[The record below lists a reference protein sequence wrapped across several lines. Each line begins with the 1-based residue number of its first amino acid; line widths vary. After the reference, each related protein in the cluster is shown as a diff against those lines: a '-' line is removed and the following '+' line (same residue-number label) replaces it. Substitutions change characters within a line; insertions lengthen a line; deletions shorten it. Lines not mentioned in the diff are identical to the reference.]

1 MIRKHPFRFLFSVVG
16 SFFVHV
22 AAVFAMLMAVPE
34 ISPTELF
41 RPISVSLVPESSIL
55 GTGIQLEEQTV
66 DMGSE
71 IPSNIATSTSP
82 AEQTTE
88 SAEAHSRNEFIEN
101 DVQVSPEFENEFDTE
116 PLEIVDS
123 KLETVPEPVKI
134 ETMRTSLPEQTE
146 LSAKINEST
155 KGRSSNNALE
165 TEKIQGLA
173 NFEERIVKVQDSQE
187 LAPTLLEERI
197 MIEPEIANDP
207 PVEFADSAEV
217 ASDLAHAQD
226 TTSNDL
232 QMRFFDE
239 ESSNISATLVLR
251 QTKASPERAETDN
264 EYEMIARVFPNA
276 ILDMADS
283 QFIPPRM
290 DNVNEVP
297 EAPFKD
303 VLIAPRTAIIV
314 ATIEKNQST
323 EIQRNGTDIESEL
336 IARIFPEAMQDVIDE
351 RPASVNIAKTMNNQ
365 EIQSIETQTL
375 ETDLLV
381 VESDDPTHPSKPAT
395 LIATTDVEQESIA
408 WSFPNA
414 ITDVIN
420 EHVTASNLVKS
431 TDSQVTLSRS
441 NQTQPTESEMAVVE
455 YVAEYQLNESLPRRS
470 ATDVEQALI
479 ARVFPNSIQDVVEH
493 YPTPEEVHTTI
504 DVPEIQPVAEHTQ
517 QTNLAI
523 VEPTEKRTVVDLAD
537 EVEVRIA
544 YSEFDESSILENVTS
559 KFELSENF
567 ESKVAS
573 IAEIASLQIVDEN
586 PAEIEESSSSR
597 QVTPQNDLPQE
608 IEPVDSQ
615 PTLAKKHVTKTETVE
630 PELSEKSTL
639 ERTQYSDEP
648 SITDNAAISQITQI
662 AAIQSESEA
671 AGSMEDTDVAPQF
684 GVPGLSNP
692 APKYPY
698 LARAN
703 NEEGQVVLS
712 VYVDSHGN
720 AQKVDTHKSSGF
732 RRLDKAAKKAVQ
744 KWKFL
749 PARTAGVV
757 SDGIALVPVT
767 FVLTN

>member
-88 SAEAHSRNEFIEN
+88 AAEAHSRNEIIEN
-101 DVQVSPEFENEFDTE
+101 DVQVSPELENEFDAE
-116 PLEIVDS
+116 PVEIVDS
-123 KLETVPEPVKI
+123 ELEAVPEPVQI
-134 ETMRTSLPEQTE
+134 ETKRTSLPEQTE
-146 LSAKINEST
+146 LSAKINKST
-155 KGRSSNNALE
+155 EDQSSNNHVEA
-165 TEKIQGLA
+165 EKIQELT
-173 NFEERIVKVQDSQE
+173 NSVERIVQVQDSQK
-187 LAPTLLEERI
+187 PTHTLLEERI
-197 MIEPEIANDP
+197 VIEPDIANDP
-207 PVEFADSAEV
+207 PVEFADSTEV
-217 ASDLAHAQD
+217 ATDLAHAKD
-226 TTSNDL
+226 IISNDL
-232 QMRFFDE
+232 QMRFVDE

-264 EYEMIARVFPNA
+264 EFEMIARVFPNA

-283 QFIPPRM
+283 QFIPPRI

-303 VLIAPRTAIIV
+303 VLIAPKTAIIV

-336 IARIFPEAMQDVIDE
+336 IARIFPEAIQDVIDE
-351 RPASVNIAKTMNNQ
+351 RPASVNIAKTVDNQ

-381 VESDDPTHPSKPAT
+381 VESVDSIRPTKPAT
-395 LIATTDVEQESIA
+395 LIATTDVEQESIS

-420 EHVTASNLVKS
+420 EYVTASNLVKS

-441 NQTQPTESEMAVVE
+441 NETQPTESELAVVE
-455 YVAEYQLNESLPRRS
+455 YVTENNLNNTLLRRS
-470 ATDVEQALI
+470 AADVEQELI
-479 ARVFPNSIQDVVEH
+479 ARVFPNSIQDVVED

-523 VEPTEKRTVVDLAD
+523 VEPNEKRSVVDLAD
-537 EVEVRIA
+537 EVEVRFA
-544 YSEFDESSILENVTS
+544 YSEFDESNILADVTSNFEILENI
-559 KFELSENF
+559 EA
-567 ESKVAS
+567 KVAT

-586 PAEIEESSSSR
+586 PAEIEESSNSR
-597 QVTPQNDLPQE
+597 QVTSQNDLPQE

-648 SITDNAAISQITQI
+648 SITDNAAISEITQI

-703 NEEGQVVLS
+703 NEEGQVVLR
-712 VYVDSHGN
+712 VHVDSHGN
-720 AQKVDTHKSSGF
+720 AQKVDTHKSSGI

>member
-55 GTGIQLEEQTV
+55 GTGIQLEDQIV
-66 DMGSE
+66 DMGTE

-88 SAEAHSRNEFIEN
+88 AAEAHSRNEFIEN
-101 DVQVSPEFENEFDTE
+101 DFQVSPELENEFDAE
-116 PLEIVDS
+116 PVEIVDS
-123 KLETVPEPVKI
+123 ELEAVPEPVQM
-134 ETMRTSLPEQTE
+134 ETKRTSLPEQTE
-146 LSAKINEST
+146 VSAKINKST
-155 KGRSSNNALE
+155 EDQSSNNHVEA
-165 TEKIQGLA
+165 EKIQELT
-173 NFEERIVKVQDSQE
+173 NSVERIVQVQDSQE
-187 LAPTLLEERI
+187 PTQTLLEERI
-197 MIEPEIANDP
+197 IIEPDVANDP
-207 PVEFADSAEV
+207 PVEFADSTEV
-217 ASDLAHAQD
+217 ATDLAHAQD
-226 TTSNDL
+226 TTSNDSK
-232 QMRFFDE
+232 MRTVDE
-239 ESSNISATLVLR
+239 ESSNIIATLVLR
-251 QTKASPERAETDN
+251 QTKASPKRAETDN

-283 QFIPPRM
+283 QFIPPRI
-290 DNVNEVP
+290 DNVNEVTD
-297 EAPFKD
+297 APLKN
-303 VLIAPRTAIIV
+303 VPITPKTATIV
-314 ATIEKNQST
+314 ANIEKNQSMET
-323 EIQRNGTDIESEL
+323 QRTDTDVESES
-336 IARIFPEAMQDVIDE
+336 IARIFPDAMQDVIDE

-381 VESDDPTHPSKPAT
+381 VESVDSTRPTKPAT

-414 ITDVIN
+414 ITDVID
-420 EHVTASNLVKS
+420 EHATASNLVKS
-431 TDSQVTLSRS
+431 TDSQVTLSRT
-441 NQTQPTESEMAVVE
+441 NETQPTESEMAVVE

-470 ATDVEQALI
+470 ATDVEQELI

-504 DVPEIQPVAEHTQ
+504 DVSEIQPVAEHTQ
-517 QTNLAI
+517 QTNLAT

-544 YSEFDESSILENVTS
+544 YSEFDESSILEDVTS
-559 KFELSENF
+559 NF
-567 ESKVAS
+567 EILENVEAKVAS
-573 IAEIASLQIVDEN
+573 IAEIASLQFVDEN
-586 PAEIEESSSSR
+586 PAKIEESSNSR

-648 SITDNAAISQITQI
+648 SITDNAAISKIKQI

-671 AGSMEDTDVAPQF
+671 AGSTEDTDVAPQF

-703 NEEGQVVLS
+703 NEEGRVVLR
-712 VYVDSHGN
+712 VYVDSHGS

-732 RRLDKAAKKAVQ
+732 RRLDKAAKKAVR

>member
-1 MIRKHPFRFLFSVVG
+1 MIRKHPFRFLFSIVG

-55 GTGIQLEEQTV
+55 GTGIQLEDQTV
-66 DMGSE
+66 DMGTE
-71 IPSNIATSTSP
+71 IPSNIATSTTP

-88 SAEAHSRNEFIEN
+88 AAEVHSRNEVIEN
-101 DVQVSPEFENEFDTE
+101 DVQVSPEVEHDFDAE
-116 PLEIVDS
+116 PVEIVDS
-123 KLETVPEPVKI
+123 ELEAVPEPVQI
-134 ETMRTSLPEQTE
+134 ETKRSSLPEQTE
-146 LSAKINEST
+146 LSAEINEST
-155 KGRSSNNALE
+155 KDQSSNNHVEA
-165 TEKIQGLA
+165 EKIQELT
-173 NFEERIVKVQDSQE
+173 NSVERIVQVQDSQE
-187 LAPTLLEERI
+187 PTHTLLEERI
-197 MIEPEIANDP
+197 MIEPDIANDP
-207 PVEFADSAEV
+207 PVEFADSTEV
-217 ASDLAHAQD
+217 ASDLAHTQD

-232 QMRFFDE
+232 QMRFVDE

-264 EYEMIARVFPNA
+264 EYEMIARIFPNA

-303 VLIAPRTAIIV
+303 VLIAPKTVIIV

-351 RPASVNIAKTMNNQ
+351 RPASVNIAKTVDNQ

-381 VESDDPTHPSKPAT
+381 VESVDSIRPTKPAT

-441 NQTQPTESEMAVVE
+441 NETQPTESELTVVE
-455 YVAEYQLNESLPRRS
+455 YVTENHLNNTLLRRS
-470 ATDVEQALI
+470 AADVEQELI

-493 YPTPEEVHTTI
+493 YPTPEEVRRT
-504 DVPEIQPVAEHTQ
+504 VYFPEIQPVAEHTQ

-523 VEPTEKRTVVDLAD
+523 VEPTEMRTVVDLAD
-537 EVEVRIA
+537 EVEVRFA
-544 YSEFDESSILENVTS
+544 YSEFDESSILADVTS

-567 ESKVAS
+567 EAKVAS
-573 IAEIASLQIVDEN
+573 IAEIASLQIVGEN
-586 PAEIEESSSSR
+586 PADIEESSSSR
-597 QVTPQNDLPQE
+597 QVTPQNGLPHE
-608 IEPVDSQ
+608 IESVDSQ

-630 PELSEKSTL
+630 PELSEKSIL

-648 SITDNAAISQITQI
+648 SITDNAAISEITQI

-671 AGSMEDTDVAPQF
+671 AGSTEDTDVSPQF

-703 NEEGQVVLS
+703 NEEGQVVLR

-720 AQKVDTHKSSGF
+720 AQKVDTHQSSGF
-732 RRLDKAAKKAVQ
+732 RRLDKAAKKAVR